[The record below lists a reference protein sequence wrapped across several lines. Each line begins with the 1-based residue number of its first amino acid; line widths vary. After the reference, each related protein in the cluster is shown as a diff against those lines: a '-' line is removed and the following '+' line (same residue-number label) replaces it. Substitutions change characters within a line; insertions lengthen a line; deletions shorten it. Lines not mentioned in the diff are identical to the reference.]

1 VRFALNAD
9 KPLSARDQA
18 VYCSTWDDG
27 FSDID
32 AGRLK
37 AAFIACL
44 RSHTF
49 KTIPTIGDIRQ
60 HLQKAEGDA
69 TDELAERKWTQVLE
83 YIRLE
88 WSPDIPSQRRI
99 TERTQR
105 AINAAGGLAYIA
117 DCEPEAKQWARK
129 RFIESYIRYGALE
142 QEQYLLPDGE
152 LKDALADF
160 AQTKALP
167 TSKRA
172 EEIRT
177 TYVELAAKELG

>member
-1 VRFALNAD
+1 
-9 KPLSARDQA
+9 
-18 VYCSTWDDG
+18 VYRSTWDDG
-27 FSDID
+27 FSDVD

-37 AAFIACL
+37 AAFLACL

-60 HLQKAEGDA
+60 HLQKAQGDA
-69 TDELAERKWTQVLE
+69 AEAEAAQKWTQVLE

-88 WSPDIPSQRRI
+88 WSPDIPSKRRI

-117 DCEPEAKQWARK
+117 DCKQEAKQWARK
-129 RFIESYIRYGALE
+129 HFIESYIRYGDLQ
-142 QEQYLLPDGE
+142 QEQFLLPDGE
-152 LKDALADF
+152 LKNALAAF

-167 TSKRA
+167 ASKQA

-177 TYVELAAKELG
+177 TFVELAAKELG